1 MSKQQRKH
9 AHNPRNPNT
18 CRRCL
23 TNHIGKTR
31 LAYGHTICQ
40 ACAKREPTE
49 QNIEAD
55 SNAATNL
62 PRQEQ
67 GAENEPHES

>member
-23 TNHIGKTR
+23 TNPIGKTR

-40 ACAKREPTE
+40 ACAKKEPEPTAMRYE
-49 QNIEAD
+49 KCGEVGCSYCDNE
-55 SNAATNL
+55 
-62 PRQEQ
+62 
-67 GAENEPHES
+67 ENSHE